1 MNEQAENQ
9 EMQIEETSGIGRI
22 EVVPEVLIDIVAQ
35 TALLQ
40 DGVARLADLPPG
52 VARRTKRRMRQ
63 DGVTLELDDDGA
75 AFDLYLIMQPHVN
88 MLETGRA
95 IQVASI
101 DAVDKMVGIPV
112 KAVNIHI
119 EDIVYSADDAN

>member
-1 MNEQAENQ
+1 MNEQVENQ
-9 EMQIEETSGIGRI
+9 EMQIEDISAIGRI

-40 DGVARLADLPPG
+40 DGVAHLAALPPG

-88 MLETGRA
+88 MLETGRS

-101 DAVDKMVGIPV
+101 EAVYKMVGIPV

-119 EDIVYSADDAN
+119 EDIVYAADTAN

>member
-1 MNEQAENQ
+1 MNEQAKNQ
-9 EMQIEETSGIGRI
+9 EMQIEEMSGMGRI
-22 EVVPEVLIDIVAQ
+22 EVVPEVLINIVAQ

>member
-88 MLETGRA
+88 MLETSRA

-101 DAVDKMVGIPV
+101 DALDKMVGIPV

>member
-9 EMQIEETSGIGRI
+9 EMQIEEMSGIGRI

-88 MLETGRA
+88 MLETSRA

-101 DAVDKMVGIPV
+101 DALDKMVGIPV

>member
-9 EMQIEETSGIGRI
+9 EMQIEEMSGIGRI

-88 MLETGRA
+88 MLETSRA

>member
-9 EMQIEETSGIGRI
+9 EMQIEEMSGIGRI